1 MKTVKP
7 YLIILMFGF
16 YALACS
22 PPKNIESSPKNIE
35 QAKPFSVGDYQYTSY
50 DQKGGKV
57 VEGRL
62 SITSEEPRRIQ
73 AEEQI
78 QLKGNWQLNKA
89 GDQERIGNQVGSGE
103 LTGSIIEG
111 KVYINLNPNI
121 ADANVLLE
129 GTIEGKRF
137 HGTWSFKGYAGA
149 ISQGT
154 FEANRK

>member
-1 MKTVKP
+1 MKRVGP
-7 YLIILMFGF
+7 YLIILMLSC
-16 YALACS
+16 YALTCS
-22 PPKNIESSPKNIE
+22 APKNIESPPENTE
-35 QAKPFSVGDYQYTSY
+35 QAKPFPAGDYQYVSY
-50 DQKGGKV
+50 DQKGDKV

-62 SITSEEPRRIQ
+62 SITSVQTKRIQ
-73 AEEQI
+73 SEEQI

-89 GDQERIGNQVGSGE
+89 GNQERIGDQTGSG
-103 LTGSIIEG
+103 LLVGSIIQG

-121 ADANVLLE
+121 ADANVFLE

-137 HGTWSFKGYAGA
+137 HGMWSFKGLAGT